1 MGLSSFL
8 KKIAPI
14 AIGGL
19 VAGPLLGGLGSA
31 FGGATGGGI
40 GSLIG
45 GFQSSG
51 IGKAFG
57 IGTQAFSLFSSFK
70 SNQLQVEQ
78 AQLSNAI
85 QAQNTLETIKL
96 FDLKEKAFDK
106 EEESIK
112 SGAEL
117 QAEQLS
123 ESRDRIQ
130 RSLGFELGT
139 VGRKALE
146 LEERF
151 RTLNVQEQ
159 KLLGASAASAAA
171 RGVRVSSSQVALQQE
186 EISRET
192 QFARNQVQLARDE
205 IEQQSLEIQQQA
217 TDALFDADMQARLNL
232 RSQGIQE
239 DRLSFERE
247 ANKIKEQTA
256 RHLAALQGISIPND
270 TGSPSIET
278 PEEKQNRLEERLRR
292 ENILKNEIDSSQFQ
306 VPKGEPAR
314 DIRPGDPLFGLV
326 SGIDTAFDKAL
337 DRTGK
342 NALGSSLIFEGA
354 GNVDVPSQEADFEF
368 DFGPDDFSDV
378 PDFTFS

>member
-1 MGLSSFL
+1 
-8 KKIAPI
+8 
-14 AIGGL
+14 
-19 VAGPLLGGLGSA
+19 
-31 FGGATGGGI
+31 
-40 GSLIG
+40 
-45 GFQSSG
+45 
-51 IGKAFG
+51 
-57 IGTQAFSLFSSFK
+57 
-70 SNQLQVEQ
+70 
-78 AQLSNAI
+78 
-85 QAQNTLETIKL
+85 
-96 FDLKEKAFDK
+96 
-106 EEESIK
+106 
-112 SGAEL
+112 
-117 QAEQLS
+117 
-123 ESRDRIQ
+123 
-130 RSLGFELGT
+130 
-139 VGRKALE
+139 

-151 RTLNVQEQ
+151 RALNVQEQ

-292 ENILKNEIDSSQFQ
+292 ENILKNEIDIGQFENEQ
-306 VPKGEPAR
+306 NQIPTR
-314 DIRPGDPLFGLV
+314 DARPGDPLF
-326 SGIDTAFDKAL
+326 
-337 DRTGK
+337 
-342 NALGSSLIFEGA
+342 
-354 GNVDVPSQEADFEF
+354 
-368 DFGPDDFSDV
+368 
-378 PDFTFS
+378 